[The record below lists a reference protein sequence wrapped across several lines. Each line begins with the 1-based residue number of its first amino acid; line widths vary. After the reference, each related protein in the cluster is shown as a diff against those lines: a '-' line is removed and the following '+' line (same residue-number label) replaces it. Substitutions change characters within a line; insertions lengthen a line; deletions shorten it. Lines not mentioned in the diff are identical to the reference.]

1 MKNINIV
8 SDKLAREQDT
18 DVIIVNGEAFTY
30 KASGLTR
37 RVYANKDK
45 TSVIKIPLK
54 ESYTYANKEEVEI
67 YENASENV
75 KAQMAETKMLPN
87 GYIRQE
93 FLWTLDDPLT
103 DEMITR
109 KITVEEIRFARSCRN
124 DVGFDKNG
132 VMKCHDLPE
141 FLKY

>member
-1 MKNINIV
+1 MKNINII
-8 SDKLAREQDT
+8 SDKIAIEQDT

-54 ESYTYANKEEVEI
+54 ESYNYANKEEMQI
-67 YENASENV
+67 YEDASEKV
-75 KAQMAETKMLPN
+75 KPQMAETEMLPN
-87 GYIRQE
+87 GYIKQE

-109 KITVEEIRFARSCRN
+109 KITTEEIRFARSCRN

-132 VMKCHDLPE
+132 AMKCHDLEE
-141 FLKY
+141 FKKY